1 MKRKHHIGF
10 ASLHLEVNPESG
22 EIQLT
27 PAGSFRAIP
36 TDGRPFEVDAWVID
50 AEIAAKV
57 IERAAARTNH
67 IVIDYDHQT
76 LRAKENGQSAPAAGW
91 FKKMEWRE
99 GQGLFAVDVN
109 WTDKAKAHITAQEY
123 RYISPVLLY
132 SQETGAVMQILLVAI
147 TNNPAVDGMAE
158 VAALAAATLSLNDN
172 PEEPMNEKLLKL
184 LGLKKDATDDAA
196 LVALTALVEK
206 AGQAETSA
214 TQVADLTTQVAD
226 LTAKEGAPDPAKFVP
241 VETVKGLQTQIADLS
256 AKVNGKDVD
265 ELVTAALTAGKL
277 LPAQEG
283 WARDL
288 GKTNMA
294 ALTAFI
300 KDAPAIAALGGTQT
314 GGKKP
319 GDVGEGGEVQG
330 EALAVCTAMGVD
342 PEEFKKTR
350 EALATV

>member
-10 ASLHLEVNPESG
+10 AALHLEINPESG

-36 TDGRPFEVDAWVID
+36 TDGRPFEVDAWVINAD
-50 AEIAAKV
+50 IAAKV
-57 IERAAARTNH
+57 IERAAARAND

-76 LRAKENGQSAPAAGW
+76 LRANENGQSAPAAGW

-99 GQGLFAVDVN
+99 GQGLFAVDVR
-109 WTDKAKAHITAQEY
+109 WTDKAKAHIAAKEY
-123 RYISPVLLY
+123 KYISPVMLY
-132 SQETGAVMQILLVAI
+132 SKETGAVMQIMLVAI
-147 TNNPAVDGMAE
+147 TNHAAVDGMAE

-196 LVALTALVEK
+196 LAALTALVEK
-206 AGQAETSA
+206 ADKAETSA
-214 TQVADLTTQVAD
+214 TEVAALTTQVAD
-226 LTAKEGAPDPAKFVP
+226 LTAKGDKPDPAKFVP
-241 VETVKGLQTQIADLS
+241 VETVKELQTQVADLS
-256 AKVNGKDVD
+256 AKISGKDVD

-277 LPAQEG
+277 LPAQEK

-288 GKTNMA
+288 GNSDIA

-300 KDAPAIAALGGTQT
+300 KDAPSIAALGGTQT
-314 GGKKP
+314 GGNKP
-319 GDVGEGGEVQG
+319 GDVGKGGEVQG
-330 EALAVCTAMGVD
+330 GALAVCTALGVD

-350 EALATV
+350 EALISA